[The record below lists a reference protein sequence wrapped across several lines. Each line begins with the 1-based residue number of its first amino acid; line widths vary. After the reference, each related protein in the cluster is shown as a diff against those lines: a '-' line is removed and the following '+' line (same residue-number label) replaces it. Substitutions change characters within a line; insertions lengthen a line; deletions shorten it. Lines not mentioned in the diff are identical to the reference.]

1 MRELW
6 LFLHIAAVVL
16 WVGGMAFAHTCMR
29 PSALALPPPQR
40 LPLMAGALGRFF
52 AQVLVALAVLW
63 ASGLAMMVQA
73 GFSASPAAW
82 HAMMGIAL
90 LMTLVFLDIRFR
102 RWPRLRDAVARG
114 DWPAGAA
121 ALDGIRRLV
130 SLNLVLGVVTIAVAT
145 LGRLA

>member
-1 MRELW
+1 MKELW
-6 LFLHIAAVVL
+6 LFLHIAAVVV
-16 WVGGMAFAHTCMR
+16 WVGGMSFAHFCMR

-52 AQVLVALAVLW
+52 TQVLAALVLLW
-63 ASGLAMMVQA
+63 VSGLAMMLAVGFA
-73 GFSASPAAW
+73 GSPPAW
-82 HAMMGIAL
+82 HAMLGL
-90 LMTLVFLDIRFR
+90 GLVMTLVFLVIRYL
-102 RWPRLRDAVARG
+102 RWPRLREAVARG

-130 SLNLVLGVVTIAVAT
+130 TLNLVLGGLTIAVAT

>member
-6 LFLHIAAVVL
+6 VFLHIAAVVV
-16 WVGGMAFAHTCMR
+16 WVGGMAFAHLCMR

-52 AQVLVALAVLW
+52 AQVLAALVALWV
-63 ASGLAMMVQA
+63 SGLAMMLA
-73 GFSASPAAW
+73 TGFAAAPPAW
-82 HAMMGIAL
+82 HAMMGL
-90 LMTLVFLDIRFR
+90 GLVMTLVFLVIRFR
-102 RWPRLRDAVARG
+102 RWPRLREGVARA
-114 DWPAGAA
+114 DWPSAAA

-130 SLNLVLGVVTIAVAT
+130 VLNLALGVLTIAVAT

>member
-6 LFLHIAAVVL
+6 LFLHIAAVVV
-16 WVGGMAFAHTCMR
+16 WVGGMSFAHFCMR

-52 AQVLVALAVLW
+52 AQVLVALVLLW
-63 ASGLAMMVQA
+63 VSGLAMMLAVGFA
-73 GFSASPAAW
+73 GSPPAW
-82 HAMMGIAL
+82 HAMLGL
-90 LMTLVFLDIRFR
+90 GLVMTLVFLVIRFL
-102 RWPRLRDAVARG
+102 RWPRLREAVARG

-130 SLNLVLGVVTIAVAT
+130 MLNLALGVLTIAVAT